1 MSYSNSVSYT
11 QSSIFGF
18 KPLLAIRDFFALISA
33 SWTEAKLMEQKS
45 HKISGN
51 W

>member
-1 MSYSNSVSYT
+1 MAHSNSVNYS
-11 QSSIFGF
+11 QSSSFGF

-45 HKISGN
+45 HKFSAN